1 MAAQSHYCG
10 KSRVIMLTTD
20 KKISLIDTSFS
31 DDIYMVKLLSRYMNY
46 RVKDISLSSEGR
58 KKIEWAEA
66 HMPVLV
72 SMRNKYE
79 KTKPL
84 KGIKIAGCLHV
95 TKETGVLMRT
105 LKMAGAELSW
115 CGCNP
120 LSTQDDVA
128 ASLATDEGIS
138 VFARRG
144 VSTKEYY
151 DDIHSAM
158 DINPHI
164 TIDDGADLTIEMHK
178 ENNGSRSRV
187 YGGTEETTTGVI
199 RLRALQKSGKLIYPI
214 IAVND
219 AETKH
224 DFDNVYG
231 TGQSALD
238 GIVRA
243 TNILISGKNVVVA
256 GYGHVGKGI
265 ARNASGMGAN
275 VIVTEVDPIAA
286 LKAKLDGFSV
296 APMRSASDKGDV
308 FITTTGCKDVII
320 EEHISKMKDGA
331 ILANAGHFNVEISI
345 TALESQCVNKKQMN
359 KDTTQYTLKSGNRVY
374 LIGEGRLV
382 NLAAAEGHPSEVMDM
397 SFANQF
403 LSVLRLAE
411 SKGTMKPMVYN
422 IDKSQDQEIALAKL
436 ESMYIS
442 IDKLTEEQKIY
453 LEGFSEGT

>member
-1 MAAQSHYCG
+1 
-10 KSRVIMLTTD
+10 
-20 KKISLIDTSFS
+20 
-31 DDIYMVKLLSRYMNY
+31 MNY
-46 RVKDISLSSEGR
+46 HVKDISLAEEGK
-58 KKIEWAEA
+58 KKIDWAEA

-72 SMRNKYE
+72 ALRHKHQDE
-79 KTKPL
+79 KPL

-95 TKETGVLMRT
+95 TKETGVLARV
-105 LKMAGAELSW
+105 LQSVGAELAW

-128 ASLATDEGIS
+128 ASLATNEHIS

-144 VSTKEYY
+144 VSTREYY
-151 DDIHSAM
+151 DDIRSV
-158 DINPHI
+158 IGIEPNI
-164 TIDDGADLTIEMHK
+164 TIDDGADLTVEMHK
-178 ENNGSRSRV
+178 DMIGRSV
-187 YGGTEETTTGVI
+187 IYGGTEETTTGVV
-199 RLRALQKSGKLIYPI
+199 RLRALQNAGKLKYPI

-238 GIVRA
+238 GIIRA
-243 TNILISGKNVVVA
+243 TNILLAGKNIVVA

-265 ARNASGMGAN
+265 AKRAAGMGCN
-275 VIVTEVDPIAA
+275 VTVTEVDPIAA

-296 APMRSASDKGDV
+296 SQMLSASGTGDV
-308 FITTTGCKDVII
+308 FITTTGCKDVIS
-320 EEHISKMKDGA
+320 EEDILRMKDGA

-345 TALESQCVNKKQMN
+345 PAIEAQSTNSTRINA
-359 KDTTQYTLKSGNRVY
+359 DTVQYKLKTGSRIY

-403 LSVLRLAE
+403 LSVMKLAE
-411 SKGTMKPMVYN
+411 SKGSMKPLVYEVD
-422 IDKSQDQEIALAKL
+422 ISQDKEIALAKL
-436 ESMYIS
+436 ESMGIQ
-442 IDKLTEEQKIY
+442 IDHLTDEQRLY
-453 LEGFSEGT
+453 SEGFSEGT

>member
-1 MAAQSHYCG
+1 ME
-10 KSRVIMLTTD
+10 
-20 KKISLIDTSFS
+20 
-31 DDIYMVKLLSRYMNY
+31 Y
-46 RVKDISLSSEGR
+46 RVKDISLAEEG
-58 KKIEWAEA
+58 KKRIDWAEA

-72 SMRNKYE
+72 ALRKKYDE
-79 KTKPL
+79 TKPL
-84 KGIKIAGCLHV
+84 KGAKVTGCLHV
-95 TKETGVLMRT
+95 TKETGVLVRT
-105 LKMAGAELSW
+105 LKAAGAEISW

-128 ASLATDEGIS
+128 ASLAKHEGIG
-138 VFARRG
+138 VFASRG

-158 DINPHI
+158 KLSPQV
-164 TIDDGADLTIEMHK
+164 TIDDGADLTVEMHK
-178 ENNGSRSRV
+178 AIEKGKAGSV
-187 YGGTEETTTGVI
+187 TDPIYGGTEETTTGVI
-199 RLRALQKSGKLIYPI
+199 RLRAMQNAGRLLYPI

-238 GIVRA
+238 GIIRA
-243 TNILISGKNVVVA
+243 TNVLLSGKNVVVA

-265 ARNASGMGAN
+265 ARRASGLGAN

-286 LKAKLDGFSV
+286 LKAKLDGYSV
-296 APMRSASDKGDV
+296 ATMNDAASVGDV
-308 FITTTGCKDVII
+308 FITTTGCKDVIVSDDI
-320 EEHISKMKDGA
+320 TRMKDGA

-345 TALESQCVNKKQMN
+345 PELEKQSIGHKEVNRHTM
-359 KDTTQYTLKSGNRVY
+359 QYDLKNGSRVY

-403 LSVLRLAE
+403 LAVLKLAA
-411 SKGTMKPMVYN
+411 SKGSMKPRVYN
-422 IDKSQDQEIALAKL
+422 IDKAQDQEIALSKL
-436 ESMYIS
+436 QSMGVA
-442 IDKLTEEQKIY
+442 IDVLTPEQKAY
-453 LEGFSEGT
+453 LEGFADGT

>member
-1 MAAQSHYCG
+1 ME
-10 KSRVIMLTTD
+10 
-20 KKISLIDTSFS
+20 
-31 DDIYMVKLLSRYMNY
+31 Y
-46 RVKDISLSSEGR
+46 RVKDVTLASEGKR
-58 KKIEWAEA
+58 RIDWAEA

-72 SMRNKYE
+72 ALRQKYE

-84 KGIKIAGCLHV
+84 KGVRVAGCLHV
-95 TKETGVLMRT
+95 TKETGVLVRT
-105 LKMAGAELSW
+105 LRAAGAELSW

-128 ASLATDEGIS
+128 ASLAKDEGIAI
-138 VFARRG
+138 FASRG
-144 VSTKEYY
+144 VSSKEYY
-151 DDIHSAM
+151 DDIHSSM
-158 DINPHI
+158 KLDPHV
-164 TIDDGADLTIEMHK
+164 TIDDGADLTVEMHK
-178 ENNGSRSRV
+178 GKPKSIQ
-187 YGGTEETTTGVI
+187 GGTEETTTGVI
-199 RLRALQKSGKLIYPI
+199 RLRAMQKAGKLMYPI

-238 GIVRA
+238 GIIRA
-243 TNILISGKNVVVA
+243 TNILVSGKNVVVA

-265 ARNASGMGAN
+265 ARRASGLGAN

-286 LKAKLDGFSV
+286 LKAKLDGYSV
-296 APMRSASDKGDV
+296 AKMNDAAKLGDV

-320 EEHISKMKDGA
+320 DRDIARMKDGA

-345 TALESQCVNKKQMN
+345 PGIEKQMVNKKEINTSTM
-359 KDTTQYTLKSGNRVY
+359 QYTLKSGSRVY

-403 LSVLRLAE
+403 LAVLKLAQQG
-411 SKGTMKPMVYN
+411 KTMKPLVYN
-422 IDKSQDQEIALAKL
+422 IDKRQDQEIAHAKL
-436 ESMYIS
+436 QSMGVE
-442 IDKLTEEQKIY
+442 IDKLTPEQQAY

>member
-1 MAAQSHYCG
+1 
-10 KSRVIMLTTD
+10 
-20 KKISLIDTSFS
+20 
-31 DDIYMVKLLSRYMNY
+31 
-46 RVKDISLSSEGR
+46 
-58 KKIEWAEA
+58 
-66 HMPVLV
+66 
-72 SMRNKYE
+72 
-79 KTKPL
+79 
-84 KGIKIAGCLHV
+84 
-95 TKETGVLMRT
+95 
-105 LKMAGAELSW
+105 
-115 CGCNP
+115 
-120 LSTQDDVA
+120 
-128 ASLATDEGIS
+128 
-138 VFARRG
+138 
-144 VSTKEYY
+144 
-151 DDIHSAM
+151 
-158 DINPHI
+158 
-164 TIDDGADLTIEMHK
+164 
-178 ENNGSRSRV
+178 
-187 YGGTEETTTGVI
+187 
-199 RLRALQKSGKLIYPI
+199 
-214 IAVND
+214 
-219 AETKH
+219 TKH

-275 VIVTEVDPIAA
+275 VIITEVDPIAA

-359 KDTTQYTLKSGNRVY
+359 GDTTQYTLKSGNRVY

-403 LSVLRLAE
+403 LSVLKLAE

-436 ESMYIS
+436 ESMNIS
-442 IDKLTEEQKIY
+442 IDKLTEEQKTY

>member
-1 MAAQSHYCG
+1 
-10 KSRVIMLTTD
+10 
-20 KKISLIDTSFS
+20 
-31 DDIYMVKLLSRYMNY
+31 MNY
-46 RVKDISLSSEGR
+46 HVKDISLADEGK
-58 KKIEWAEA
+58 KKIDWAEA

-72 SMRNKYE
+72 ALRHKHQDE
-79 KTKPL
+79 KPL

-95 TKETGVLMRT
+95 TKETGVLARV
-105 LKMAGAELSW
+105 LQSVGAELAW

-128 ASLATDEGIS
+128 ASLATNEHIS

-151 DDIHSAM
+151 DDIRSV
-158 DINPHI
+158 IGIEPNI
-164 TIDDGADLTIEMHK
+164 TIDDGADLTVEMHK
-178 ENNGSRSRV
+178 DMIGKSV
-187 YGGTEETTTGVI
+187 IYGGTEETTTGVV
-199 RLRALQKSGKLIYPI
+199 RLRALQSAGKLKYPI

-238 GIVRA
+238 GIIRA
-243 TNILISGKNVVVA
+243 TNILLAGKNIVVA

-265 ARNASGMGAN
+265 AKRAAGMGCN
-275 VIVTEVDPIAA
+275 ITVTEVDPIAA

-296 APMRSASDKGDV
+296 SQMLSASGTGDL
-308 FITTTGCKDVII
+308 FITTTGCKDVIS
-320 EEHISKMKDGA
+320 EEDILRMKDGA

-345 TALESQCVNKKQMN
+345 PAIEAQSTNSTRINEHTV
-359 KDTTQYTLKSGNRVY
+359 QYKLKTGSRIY

-403 LSVLRLAE
+403 LSVMKLAE
-411 SKGTMKPMVYN
+411 SKGSMKPLVYDVD
-422 IDKSQDQEIALAKL
+422 ISQDKEIALAKL
-436 ESMYIS
+436 ESMGIQ
-442 IDKLTEEQKIY
+442 IDHLTDEQRLY
-453 LEGFSEGT
+453 SEGFSEGT